1 MKNLPID
8 DRGRILDNTNDTEL
22 SFVLLLFAENLGFKG
37 KKYRY
42 FNQNVGSNSLKLS
55 SLSVHYPL
63 YLQEMTYHRK

>member
-42 FNQNVGSNSLKLS
+42 FNQTK
-55 SLSVHYPL
+55 
-63 YLQEMTYHRK
+63 T